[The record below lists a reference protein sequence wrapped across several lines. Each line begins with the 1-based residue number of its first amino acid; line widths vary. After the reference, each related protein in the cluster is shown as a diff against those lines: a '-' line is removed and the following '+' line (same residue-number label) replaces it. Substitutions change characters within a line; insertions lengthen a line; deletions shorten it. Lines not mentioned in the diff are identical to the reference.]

1 MFRRFGK
8 GVVRGLSLH
17 PIDYQSTVLLRI
29 RRFVLDTSAV
39 SWSAREENLKL
50 EVRGP
55 GRHCTHWLT
64 GTVTV
69 GALPFI
75 PVSEIENRSITNPK
89 VYLDWM
95 SVPAIQNQRP
105 LYFTAT

>member
-8 GVVRGLSLH
+8 RVARGLSLH

-29 RRFVLDTSAV
+29 RRFVPDTSAV
-39 SWSAREENLKL
+39 SWSARENLKP

-55 GRHCTHWLT
+55 GRHCTHWLA

-69 GALPFI
+69 GAAPFI

-105 LYFTAT
+105 LYSTAT